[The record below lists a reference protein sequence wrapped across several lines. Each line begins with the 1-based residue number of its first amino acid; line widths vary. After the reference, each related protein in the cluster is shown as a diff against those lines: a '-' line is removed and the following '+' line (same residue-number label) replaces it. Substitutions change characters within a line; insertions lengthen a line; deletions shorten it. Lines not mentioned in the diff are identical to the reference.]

1 MTFQSWPIAAV
12 AAAIAIPALV
22 ILYLLKLRRRELE
35 VSSTLLWKKAIQDLQ
50 ANAPFQ
56 RLRRNLLLLIQLLI
70 LIAMLL
76 AVAQPQQRTTAD
88 PGNTNII
95 LIDRSASMSAL
106 DAVDSAG
113 RPITRLERAKLD
125 ALAFVSSLS
134 AGGIL
139 SGGRADQAMVIA
151 FDRAAEIIQPM
162 TDSRPL
168 LEQAIRSITPS
179 DATTNI
185 DEALR
190 IAASLARETTTE
202 QEGEPRV
209 VWTPGPPIHIYSD
222 GGIGAIGN
230 LRLHPDTPVFFTSIG
245 PGPDSPRP
253 NVGIVAMRA
262 ERSFDRPGETS
273 IFVGL
278 QSTDREPRSVDVQLE
293 IDGVVTGVRAIAMRA
308 ADDIAPAT
316 DGVVFRIN
324 RTERA
329 LLTARVISDD
339 ALAADNVARLI
350 LPPARRLN
358 VALVTTGAFFIR
370 EALEGLPL
378 SRFETITPDQ
388 FTALAA
394 SGDAA
399 QFDVIILDA
408 WAPDQSTGSARA
420 LPPGRYIA
428 LGSLPPI
435 RGLEG
440 APTPDDRKPAVI
452 TSWNRE
458 HPALRYA
465 GLDALA
471 ITRTA
476 LSIAPTESVRVIAT
490 SSTGPAIVEIATP
503 DTDAIVT
510 AFKPGESN
518 WPFDQGFVLFL
529 ATAIRSLGED
539 ATAAAG
545 ASAEPGSTLTARLP
559 EGIDRATLLLPDDST
574 VTLLPSED
582 GRVSFGP
589 VRTAGLYTLSWRGRP
604 GPQDFELPSGAAGRI
619 LTVNMLDPAESA
631 IVARAE
637 LDLPAGTVQAANA
650 QAEAGV
656 PKTRRLWP
664 WLVGLAIAVM
674 MAEWFIYHR
683 RVQL

>member
-56 RLRRNLLLLIQLLI
+56 KLRRNLLLLIQLLI

-106 DAVDSAG
+106 DAVDNAG
-113 RPITRLERAKLD
+113 RSITRLERAKLD

-134 AGGIL
+134 AGGIF

-162 TDSRPL
+162 TDSKPL

-179 DATTNI
+179 DAATSI

-202 QEGEPRV
+202 LDGEPRV
-209 VWTPGPPIHIYSD
+209 AWIPGPPIHIYSD
-222 GGIGAIGN
+222 GGIGPIGN
-230 LRLHPDTPVFFTSIG
+230 LRLHPDTSVFFTSIG
-245 PGPDSPRP
+245 PAPDQAIP
-253 NVGIVAMRA
+253 NVSIIAMRA

-273 IFVGL
+273 IFVGV

-293 IDGVVTGVRAIAMRA
+293 IDGVVTGVRAIPMGA
-308 ADDIAPAT
+308 ADDAGPAA

-329 LLTARVISDD
+329 LLTARVIADD
-339 ALAADNVARLI
+339 ALPADNVARLV

-370 EALEGLPL
+370 QALEGLPL

-394 SGDAA
+394 SGDTA
-399 QFDVIILDA
+399 QFDVIVLDA
-408 WAPDQSTGSARA
+408 WAPAPPAGSARP

-440 APTPDDRKPAVI
+440 VATPEDRKPAVI
-452 TSWNRE
+452 TAWSRE

-465 GLDALA
+465 GLDMLA

-476 LSIAPTESVRVIAT
+476 LSITPTDSIRIIAT
-490 SSTGPAIVEIATP
+490 SSTGPAIVEISTP

-510 AFKPGESN
+510 AFKPGEST

-539 ATAAAG
+539 VAAASG
-545 ASAEPGSTLTARLP
+545 SSAEPGSTLTARLP

-574 VTLLPSED
+574 VTLLPSDD
-582 GRVSFGP
+582 GRVSYGP

-619 LTVNMLDPAESA
+619 LTVNMLNPAESA
-631 IVARAE
+631 IATRST
-637 LDLPAGTVQAANA
+637 LDLPSGSVQANNA
-650 QAEAGV
+650 GAPEGV

-664 WLVGLAIAVM
+664 WLVGLAFAVM
-674 MAEWFIYHR
+674 LAEWFIYHR